1 MASNIWKM
9 ADVLGGYARDEQQ
22 MRNFAKPE
30 VRQKIALLIDDCKGA
45 DSKALEYLKIL
56 RDSM

>member
-1 MASNIWKM
+1 M